1 MYGLSFPKPLDKERQ
16 LAKAYSI
23 DLRERV
29 LKSLEKHTH
38 KVVSELFGVSTRT
51 IYRWSKQ
58 KKETGSL
65 EPLKREFAY
74 KKIDYE
80 KLKKYTE
87 EHPDQFLSEIAEHF
101 SVTLQAIFYAFKKL
115 KITRK
120 KRQVSIKKG
129 KKKKEK
135 LFLKS

>member
-1 MYGLSFPKPLDKERQ
+1 M
-16 LAKAYSI
+16 

-29 LKSLEKHTH
+29 LKSLEKHT
-38 KVVSELFGVSTRT
+38 KKEVSEQFEISLRT
-51 IYRWSKQ
+51 VYRWSRL

-65 EPLKREFAY
+65 EPVKRPFAY
-74 KKIDYE
+74 RKIDYE
-80 KLKKYTE
+80 ELKKYVA

-120 KRQVSIKKG
+120 KRRLSTKRETKKKG
-129 KKKKEK
+129 KP
-135 LFLKS
+135 FLMN